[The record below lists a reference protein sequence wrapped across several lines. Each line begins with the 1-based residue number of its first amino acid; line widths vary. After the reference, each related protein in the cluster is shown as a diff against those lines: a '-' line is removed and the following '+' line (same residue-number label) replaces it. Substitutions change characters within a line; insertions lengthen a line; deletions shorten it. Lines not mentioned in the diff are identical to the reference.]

1 MDIKIDFENSDLE
14 LKDGDLVV
22 VSGDDCI
29 KQQVKTG
36 LFILPCD
43 WFINITKGINYFQG
57 FRNDDK
63 RLKAQIKDAIKSVEG
78 VDRLG
83 KFSFDGSTTN
93 WKVNAIIYTANSEIE
108 INAETPLGE
117 RYAN

>member
-1 MDIKIDFENSDLE
+1 MDIKIDFDNNDLE
-14 LKDGDLVV
+14 FKDGDLVV
-22 VSGDDCI
+22 VSGDECI

-43 WFINITKGINYFQG
+43 WFIDLTKGINYFHG

-63 RLKAQIKDAIKSVEG
+63 KSKAQIKDEIKSVEG

-83 KFSFDGSTTN
+83 KFSFDNSTQK

-108 INAETPLGE
+108 INAETPIGE
-117 RYAN
+117 